1 MPGGYMGKFLWVNL
15 NDGSLQEETPD
26 ESLLLNF
33 IGGYGVAARIL
44 YNRIPPK
51 VDPLGPE
58 NILGF
63 ITGPLTGTVA
73 PTGTRWTVVGKS
85 PLTDGWGD
93 ANGSGYFGVA
103 LKRSGF
109 DAVFFTG
116 ISDHPVYLYL
126 DEGQAELRD
135 ASDLW
140 GMDTYQIEDW
150 VKATLGKDVEA
161 ACIGPSGEKQALIS
175 GVVHTKGRVA
185 ARSGLGA
192 VMGSKR
198 LKMVAALGT
207 STVPVFDAEAV
218 KALNRKYVKEI
229 TSGVGSALF
238 YRVTGTPG
246 YIAPGARNGDSPT
259 RNWGASTD
267 AFPDAS
273 PLEFKEIVKYRV
285 KRHSCW
291 KCPVSCW
298 GTSQADYDG
307 RVVEA
312 HQVEY
317 ESAAG
322 FGTMTMNNNYPSMLR
337 ANEICNR
344 YGLDTIS
351 AGACVAFAFE
361 CFEHGLI
368 NKEDTGGIE
377 LIWGDHKAM
386 NAMME
391 KLARREDFGDVLALG
406 VKRAAEKLGPEA
418 VPFAIHCGGQELP
431 MHDPRFEP
439 GMGVIYQMDATPG
452 RHTQACQYFVAPGYP
467 TEMPAFGT
475 NREIQ
480 QGRGRWVKEA
490 SCLNHVMNVA
500 GVCLFGY
507 LSTHVTFIPE
517 FLSAVTGREFTV
529 EDMLITGERIA
540 NIRQAFNVRE
550 GINPVTAPIP
560 GRAFGRPPLPD
571 GPTAGINV
579 QVEAMA
585 QEYLDDMGWT
595 KDAAI
600 PQPEV
605 LERLGLSDVAKN
617 IWGTEIQS

>member
-1 MPGGYMGKFLWVNL
+1 MTGGYMGKFLWVNL
-15 NDGSLQEETPD
+15 NDGAFQEETPD

-51 VDPLGPE
+51 VDPLGPK

-73 PTGTRWTVVGKS
+73 PTGTRWTVVAKS
-85 PLTDGWGD
+85 PLTGGWGD

-116 ISDHPVYLYL
+116 IADHPVYLYL
-126 DEGQAELRD
+126 DDGKAEIRD
-135 ASDLW
+135 AIDLW
-140 GMDTYQIEDW
+140 GLDTYQIEDW
-150 VKATLGKDVEA
+150 VKANLGKDVEA

-175 GVVHTKGRVA
+175 GIVHTKGRVA

-198 LKMVAALGT
+198 LKMI
-207 STVPVFDAEAV
+207 AV
-218 KALNRKYVKEI
+218 KGTNPVPIFDPELVKSLNRKYVKEI
-229 TSGVGSALF
+229 TSGVGSATF

-267 AFPDAS
+267 TFSDAS
-273 PLEFKEIVKYRV
+273 PLEFNEIVKYRV
-285 KRHSCW
+285 KRQSCW

-298 GTSQADYDG
+298 GTSQAEYDG
-307 RVVEA
+307 RTVDA

-322 FGTMTMNNNYPSMLR
+322 FGTMTMNNDYPSMLR

-368 NKEDTGGIE
+368 SKEDTGGIE
-377 LIWGDHKAM
+377 LRWGDHRAM

-406 VKRAAEKLGPEA
+406 VMRAAEKLGQEA

-431 MHDPRFEP
+431 NHDPRYEP
-439 GMGVIYQMDATPG
+439 GMGVIYKMDATPG
-452 RHTQACQYFVAPGYP
+452 RHTQACQYFVAPGFP
-467 TEMPAFGT
+467 SGRPEFGA
-475 NREIQ
+475 NREAQ
-480 QGRGRWVKEA
+480 QGRGHWVKEA
-490 SCLNHVMNVA
+490 SCLNHTMNVS

-517 FLSAVTGREFTV
+517 FISAVTGREFTV
-529 EDMLITGERIA
+529 EDMLFTGERIA

-550 GINPVTAPIP
+550 GINPVTQPIP
-560 GRAFGRPPLPD
+560 ERAFGRPPLPD

-579 QVEAMA
+579 QIEAMA
-585 QEYLDDMGWT
+585 QEYLEDMGWT
-595 KDAAI
+595 RDAAI
-600 PQPEV
+600 PQVEV
-605 LERLGLSDVAKN
+605 LERLGLSDVAKDL
-617 IWGTEIQS
+617 WGAVIQL